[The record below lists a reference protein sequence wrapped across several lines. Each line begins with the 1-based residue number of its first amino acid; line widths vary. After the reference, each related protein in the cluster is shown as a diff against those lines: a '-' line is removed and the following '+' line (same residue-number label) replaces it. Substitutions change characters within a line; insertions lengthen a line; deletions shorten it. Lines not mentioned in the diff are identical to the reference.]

1 MENIKCSCGCVTCRG
16 IKVPDSHWGWKGL
29 TNKHGRG
36 YGMHAKG
43 HGVKQ
48 QHRK

>member
-1 MENIKCSCGCVTCRG
+1 MKQKRNCGCVTCRG
-16 IKVPDSHWGWKGL
+16 LNPISRGDWKSQ
-29 TNKHGRG
+29 TNKHGRS
-36 YGMHAKG
+36 YGTHAKG